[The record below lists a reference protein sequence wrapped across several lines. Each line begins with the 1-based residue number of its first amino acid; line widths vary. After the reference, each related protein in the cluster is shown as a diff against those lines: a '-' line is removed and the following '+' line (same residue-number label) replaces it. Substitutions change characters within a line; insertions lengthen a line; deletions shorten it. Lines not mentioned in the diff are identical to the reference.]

1 MKGLEGVDDRT
12 EQLFK
17 LLVESYISNGR
28 PVASKALAGQP
39 SVAVSAA
46 TVRNIMARLES
57 QGLVRSP
64 HTSAGKVPTNQGLRF
79 FVDSLLTVEPLDEV
93 EQRTLEGELNPDLP
107 PSELIETVS
116 QLLSR
121 ITELTCVVTLPRRD
135 QSALRHVEFLNLDG
149 GRVLVILVFN
159 DREVQNR
166 VLHTERKYEDA
177 DLVRAAN
184 FINQE
189 FGGLSLVEVRAGLIT
204 SMQRDKDRM
213 DSLLQAALDM
223 AAKAFAAPSAQD
235 KNFVVA
241 GESKLLDI
249 SEDTETVRGL
259 FDAFSRKGDILH
271 LLDRCLSTEG
281 IQLFIGE
288 ESGYNVLDELAL
300 VSSSYSVNG
309 RMAGVL
315 GVVGPTRMAYQRVIP
330 VVDVTA
336 HLLGEAL
343 KHP

>member
-1 MKGLEGVDDRT
+1 MKGFDKVDDRT
-12 EQLFK
+12 ERIFK

-64 HTSAGKVPTNQGLRF
+64 HTSAGKVPTSQGLRF
-79 FVDSLLTVEPLDEV
+79 FVDSLLTVEPLHET
-93 EQRTLEGELNPDLP
+93 EQRTLEGELNADLP

-121 ITELTCVVTLPRRD
+121 ITELTCVVTLPRRH
-135 QSALRHVEFLNLDG
+135 QSALRHVEFVNLDG
-149 GRVLVILVFN
+149 DRVLVILVFN

-166 VLHTERKYEDA
+166 VIHTDRKYEDA

-189 FGGLSLVEVRAGLIT
+189 FGGLSLMEVRAGLIA

-213 DSLLQAALDM
+213 DSLLQAVLDV
-223 AAKAFAAPSAQD
+223 AARAFAAAPAQS
-235 KNFVVA
+235 KGFVVA
-241 GESKLLDI
+241 GESNLLDL

-259 FDAFSRKGDILH
+259 FEAFSRKGSVLH
-271 LLDRCLSTEG
+271 LLDRCLNTEG

-300 VSSSYSVNG
+300 VSSAYSVNG
-309 RMAGVL
+309 QVAGVL